1 MELLS
6 KEIVINEMVSLD
18 ESSILLLGQFG
29 RNSEEFQ
36 KASISNF

>member
-18 ESSILLLGQFG
+18 ESSILLGQFR
-29 RNSEEFQ
+29 RNSEEIQ
-36 KASISNF
+36 KASMSNF